1 MLKLENICYDV
12 DADRPDRAKR
22 ILSDVSL
29 EFPDRSLTVITG
41 HNGSGK
47 STLVKLIM
55 GIDKPTSGRILFN
68 GADVTGDSVTD
79 RALKGFTIAF
89 QQPVRFKGI
98 TVRNLLDAACR
109 RKCST
114 GDACNFLYSVGLCAK
129 DYIDRPVDDTLS
141 GGELKRI
148 ELATA
153 LAKGGEVFL
162 LDEPEAGIDLWS
174 FDELVGVFDK
184 LRDKT
189 VIIVSHQSK
198 ILQAADRIVVLN
210 SAAQPVSGPR
220 DEILPGLTAVG
231 APYCRL
237 GDAVKE

>member
-1 MLKLENICYDV
+1 MLKLDHICYDV
-12 DADRPDRAKR
+12 GADRPDTAKR
-22 ILSDVSL
+22 ILSDVTL
-29 EFPDRSLTVITG
+29 EFPDHSVTVITG

-55 GIDKPTSGRILFN
+55 GIDKPSSGRIIFN
-68 GADVTGDSVTD
+68 GEDVTDATVTE
-79 RALKGFTIAF
+79 RAKKGFTIAF

-98 TVRNLLDAACR
+98 TVRNLLDAACG
-109 RKCST
+109 KTCST
-114 GDACNFLYSVGLCAK
+114 GDACRYLYSVGLCAK
-129 DYIDRPVDDTLS
+129 DYIDRPVDGTLS

-189 VIIVSHQSK
+189 VVIVSHQNK

-210 SAAQPVSGPR
+210 SSTQPVVGTR
-220 DEILPGLTAVG
+220 DEILPGLTDVG
-231 APYCRL
+231 APYCRR
-237 GDAVKE
+237 GPVTQE

>member
-1 MLKLENICYDV
+1 MDT
-12 DADRPDRAKR
+12 DRPDKARR

-29 EFPDRSLTVITG
+29 GFPKGTVTVITG

-47 STLVKLIM
+47 STLIKLIM

-68 GADVTGDSVTD
+68 GEDITDASVTE
-79 RALKGFTIAF
+79 RALKGMTIAF

-109 RKCST
+109 KTCTT
-114 GDACNFLYSVGLCAK
+114 GEACKYLYSVGLCAK

-174 FDELVGVFDK
+174 FDELVSVFEK

-189 VIIVSHQSK
+189 VVIVSHQSK

-210 SAAQPVSGPR
+210 SAAQPVVGSR
-220 DEILPGLTAVG
+220 DEILPSLTDVG
-231 APYCRL
+231 APYCMR
-237 GDAVKE
+237 GGMATE

>member
-1 MLKLENICYDV
+1 MLKLEHITYDV
-12 DADRPDRAKR
+12 DRDRPDRAKR
-22 ILSDVSL
+22 ILADVSL
-29 EFPDRSLTVITG
+29 EFPEQGVTVITG

-55 GIDKPTSGRILFN
+55 GIDRPTSGSIIFN
-68 GADVTGDSVTD
+68 GEDITSASVTE
-79 RALKGFTIAF
+79 RAKMGFTIAF

-98 TVRNLLDAACR
+98 TVRDLLGAAAGK
-109 RKCST
+109 KCST
-114 GDACNFLYSVGLCAK
+114 ADACRFLYTVGLCAK

-189 VIIVSHQSK
+189 VIIVSHQNK

-210 SAAQPVSGPR
+210 SAGSPVVGAR
-220 DEILPGLTAVG
+220 DDILPTLTDSD
-231 APYCRL
+231 APYCRR
-237 GDAVKE
+237 APFKE

>member
-1 MLKLENICYDV
+1 MLQLKNICYDV
-12 DADRPDRAKR
+12 DADRPDKARR

-29 EFPDRSLTVITG
+29 DFPEKTVTVITG

-47 STLVKLIM
+47 STLIKLIM
-55 GIDKPTSGRILFN
+55 GIDSPTSGRVLFN
-68 GADVTGDSVTD
+68 GEDITDASVTE

-98 TVRNLLDAACR
+98 TVRDLLGAACR
-109 RKCST
+109 KKLAR
-114 GDACNFLYSVGLCAK
+114 
-129 DYIDRPVDDTLS
+129 
-141 GGELKRI
+141 ELKRI
-148 ELATA
+148 ELATS

-189 VIIVSHQSK
+189 VVIVSHQNK

-210 SAAQPVSGPR
+210 SAAQPVVGTR
-220 DEILPGLTAVG
+220 EEILPTLTDVG
-231 APYCRL
+231 APYCRRGVL
-237 GDAVKE
+237 SAE

>member
-29 EFPDRSLTVITG
+29 EFPDHSLTVITG

-98 TVRNLLDAACR
+98 RVYDLLQYAAGRKITVGEACEYLSR
-109 RKCST
+109 
-114 GDACNFLYSVGLCAK
+114 VGMCAR
-129 DYIDRPVDDTLS
+129 DYVHREVNASLS

-148 ELATA
+148 EIATILARGTK
-153 LAKGGEVFL
+153 LSLF
-162 LDEPEAGIDLWS
+162 DEPEAGIDLWS
-174 FDELVGVFDK
+174 FSNLIAVFEK
-184 LRDKT
+184 MYEEINGSIL
-189 VIIVSHQSK
+189 IISHQER
-198 ILQAADRIVVLN
+198 ILEIADKIVVI
-210 SAAQPVSGPR
+210 AGGRITEEGPK
-220 DEILPGLTAVG
+220 DEIMPKLMCDNGACGRLTAV
-231 APYCRL
+231 
-237 GDAVKE
+237 